1 MKHQETKLRVSRSLH
16 KRLIEASVEYGVKV
30 PVIFRRMLTKYHRV
44 KAECIAIEN
53 VAVYDKTETA
63 TKGTVLTLRLPP
75 HLLDGVDAAQLRGMV
90 SDYLDHENNKP
101 KRPAFETDKVAGRDY
116 LEG

>member
-1 MKHQETKLRVSRSLH
+1 
-16 KRLIEASVEYGVKV
+16 
-30 PVIFRRMLTKYHRV
+30 
-44 KAECIAIEN
+44 
-53 VAVYDKTETA
+53 
-63 TKGTVLTLRLPP
+63 VLTLRLPP
-75 HLLDGVDAAQLRGMV
+75 HLLDGVDVAQLRGMV